1 MERRLHRRE
10 EKQEFMRT
18 AIMTD
23 GNSGITAEE
32 AEQFHI
38 FRMRMPVIID
48 GENYFEEINLTQE
61 QFYKSLLEGKDVT
74 TSQPSPGEV
83 IEMWENIFGEGY
95 DAIVYI
101 PMSSGLSNSCESA
114 QGLSKEY
121 EGRVQVVDNHR
132 ISVTQRQSVFDA
144 RLLADAG
151 LSAEQIKVRLEET
164 AYDASI
170 YIAVNTLEFLKKSG
184 RVTAAGAA
192 LGTVLNIKPL
202 LTIQGGKLD
211 AFAKIRGM
219 KKCEARI
226 IEAIHSDVKTR
237 FSGVKKSQLIIGTA
251 GTFLDDEDAKE
262 WCRTIKTAFEGIEVY
277 YNPLSLSIGCH
288 VGPDAVGI
296 GVSVKVSA

>member
-1 MERRLHRRE
+1 MERRLQRRE
-10 EKQEFMRT
+10 EKRKFMRT

-23 GNSGITAEE
+23 GNSGITSEE
-32 AEQFHI
+32 AEQFCI
-38 FRMRMPVIID
+38 FRMRMPVIIN
-48 GENYFEEINLTQE
+48 GENYFENVNLTHE
-61 QFYKSLLEGKDVT
+61 QFYKSLIEGKDVT

-83 IEMWENIFGEGY
+83 IEMWEDIFREGY
-95 DAIVYI
+95 DEIVYI
-101 PMSSGLSNSCESA
+101 PMSSELSNSCESA

-121 EGRVQVVDNHR
+121 DGRVQVVDNHR

-144 RLLADAG
+144 RLLAGAG
-151 LSAEQIKVRLEET
+151 LSAGQIKTRLEET

-170 YIAVNTLEFLKKSG
+170 YIAVNTLDFLKKSG
-184 RVTAAGAA
+184 RVTSAGAA

-226 IEAIHSDVKTR
+226 IEAVKTDIKTR
-237 FSGVKKSQLIIGTA
+237 FSNIEKSQLIIGTA
-251 GTFLDDEDAKE
+251 GTFLNDQDARE
-262 WCRTIKTAFEGIEVY
+262 WCGTINMAFEGIEVY

-296 GVSVKVSA
+296 GVSAKVLA

>member
-1 MERRLHRRE
+1 M
-10 EKQEFMRT
+10 KT

-38 FRMRMPVIID
+38 FRMGMPVIID
-48 GENYFEEINLTQE
+48 GENYFEGVNLTQE
-61 QFYKSLLEGKDVT
+61 QFYRSLMEGKDVT

-83 IEMWENIFGEGY
+83 IEMWEFIFSGGY

-121 EGRVQVVDNHR
+121 NGRVQVVDNHR

-144 RLLADAG
+144 RLLADTG
-151 LSAEQIKVRLEET
+151 LSAGEIRKRLEET
-164 AYDASI
+164 AYHSSI

-219 KKCEARI
+219 KKCESRI
-226 IEAIHSDVKTR
+226 IEAIRSDIKNR
-237 FSGVKKSQLIIGTA
+237 FSDAEKSQLIIGTA
-251 GTFLDDEDAKE
+251 GTFLNDRDAWE
-262 WCRTIKTAFEGIEVY
+262 WCQSIRMAFEGIEVY

-296 GVSVKVSA
+296 GVSVRVSA